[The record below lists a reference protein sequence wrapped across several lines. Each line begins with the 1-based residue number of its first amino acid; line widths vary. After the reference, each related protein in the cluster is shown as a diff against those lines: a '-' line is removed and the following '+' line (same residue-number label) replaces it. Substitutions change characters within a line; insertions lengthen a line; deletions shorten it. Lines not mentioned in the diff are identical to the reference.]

1 MLADAAPVQLHALT
15 PSALLSQVHFGASEL
30 ADGVT
35 TAGTAVLDTAAW
47 PFLALKRQITKARNS
62 GTDDGSGDT
71 APLRAGAPLSARRAG
86 REAKEA
92 LLPDGSSRG

>member
-71 APLRAGAPLSARRAG
+71 APLRAGASTTSTASESAATIAFRSRKRAG
-86 REAKEA
+86 
-92 LLPDGSSRG
+92 